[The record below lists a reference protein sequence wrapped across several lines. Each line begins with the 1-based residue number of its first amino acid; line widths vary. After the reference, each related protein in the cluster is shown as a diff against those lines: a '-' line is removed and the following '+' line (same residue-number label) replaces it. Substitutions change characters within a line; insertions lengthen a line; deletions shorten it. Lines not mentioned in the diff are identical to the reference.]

1 MAEWSFKVTDVADSD
16 LNRIGEPVKARVL
29 EKLKW
34 FRSNFDKIVPEP
46 LGAGWRGFFKL
57 RVGDWRVA
65 YTIEYTRK
73 LVIIRFVDRRDK
85 IYKRKV

>member
-34 FRSNFDKIVPEP
+34 FSLEVILIKLSPNRWELGGGNFLSCALATGGWHIP
-46 LGAGWRGFFKL
+46 LNIRGN
-57 RVGDWRVA
+57 
-65 YTIEYTRK
+65 
-73 LVIIRFVDRRDK
+73 
-85 IYKRKV
+85 